1 MAMRT
6 TLIGVVLLL
15 LGLLVG
21 CNSGNNNK
29 SASDK
34 PIKIDRALA
43 DSLGKKHLDALA
55 LDSADRH
62 CVDKVNEFAFTL
74 LHQVVK
80 DRDSSVVVAPLSM
93 ASAIAVAANG
103 AVGEV
108 RDSLEQVFGPIIN
121 ANAFYK
127 KYMAAL
133 PHNDYTDCLILNYL
147 AANTDAPILDA
158 FSQTVTASYNV
169 CVQNHDF
176 SKKKTVN
183 KINDWFHQQ
192 SLDDKIK
199 VIEKLDPKSSLCLIN
214 ALEFNALWPPFSEE
228 YTDLDAFETAWGEY
242 LKIPIMY
249 NGEACLPYVDREEFQ
264 AVSIPYY
271 GSCYRMLI
279 VLPKTE
285 KLAAFSQ
292 SMTLESF
299 HEILD
304 SITEP
309 HEIVLGLPRFK
320 CESDLSMLS
329 LLKKS
334 FPGVFNQNDV
344 TFNALVDD
352 PINSLKLEEIDH
364 KTSIEV
370 NEKGT
375 KAFSVTEVLMVT
387 ISMKPEFIANH
398 PFLYFVYDD
407 ATRAILLMGQFCG
420 DGAIF

>member
-1 MAMRT
+1 MRT
-6 TLIGVVLLL
+6 TIIGVILLS

-21 CNSGNNNK
+21 CNSGNSNK
-29 SASDK
+29 STSDK
-34 PIKIDRALA
+34 PFIFNNAPA
-43 DSLGKKHLDALA
+43 DSLAKKHLEALV

-62 CVDKVNEFAFTL
+62 CVDKVNEFAFSL
-74 LHQVVK
+74 LHQIAIDK
-80 DRDSSVVVAPLSM
+80 DSSFVVAPLSL

-133 PHNDYTDCLILNYL
+133 PHNDYTDCLLLNYL
-147 AANTDAPILDA
+147 AVNTDAPILDA

-214 ALEFNALWPPFSEE
+214 ALEFNALWPPFKEE
-228 YTDLDAFETAWGEY
+228 NTHLKAFETAWGEY
-242 LKIPIMY
+242 LKIPIMH
-249 NGEACLPYVDREEFQ
+249 NSEANLPYVDREEFQ

-285 KLAAFSQ
+285 KLATFSQ

-304 SITEP
+304 SLKPVGLI
-309 HEIVLGLPRFK
+309 LDLPRFK
-320 CESDLSMLS
+320 CESDLSMME

-334 FPGVFNQNDV
+334 LPNVFNKKDV
-344 TFNALVDD
+344 NFNAIIDD
-352 PINSLKLEEIDH
+352 PFNSLELKEIDH

-375 KAFSVTEVLMVT
+375 KAYSNTKELGIL
-387 ISMKPEFIANH
+387 ISLNPEFIANH
-398 PFLYFVYDD
+398 PFLYFVYDE

>member
-1 MAMRT
+1 MRT
-6 TLIGVVLLL
+6 TLIGVIILL

-21 CNSGNNNK
+21 CDSINSNK

-34 PIKIDRALA
+34 PIKIDQALA
-43 DSLGKKHLDALA
+43 DKLRNKHLEALA
-55 LDSADRH
+55 LDSTDRH
-62 CVDKVNEFAFTL
+62 CVDKVNDFAFSL
-74 LHQVVK
+74 LHQIAI
-80 DRDSSVVVAPLSM
+80 DRDSSFVVAPLSL

-127 KYMAAL
+127 KYMGAL
-133 PHNDYTDCLILNYL
+133 PHNDYTDCLILNYV
-147 AANTDAPILDA
+147 AANTAAPILDA
-158 FSQTVTASYNV
+158 FSQTVSASYNV

-199 VIEKLDPKSSLCLIN
+199 VIEKLDPESSLCLIN
-214 ALEFNALWPPFSEE
+214 ALEFNALWPPFDENN
-228 YTDLDAFETAWGEY
+228 THLKAFETAWGEY
-242 LKIPIMY
+242 LKIPIMH
-249 NGEACLPYVDREEFQ
+249 NSDAHLPYVDREEFK

-285 KLAAFSQ
+285 KLATFSQ

-299 HEILD
+299 NGILD
-304 SITEP
+304 SLTEP
-309 HEIVLGLPRFK
+309 VDVELELPRFK
-320 CESDLSMLS
+320 CKSDLSMMD
-329 LLKKS
+329 LLKKLYPS
-334 FPGVFNQNDV
+334 VFSKKDV
-344 TFNALVDD
+344 YFNAIVDD
-352 PINSLKLEEIDH
+352 PFNSLELKEIDH
-364 KTSIEV
+364 ETSIEV

-375 KAFSVTEVLMVT
+375 KAYSNTKELGIL
-387 ISMKPEFIANH
+387 ISLNPEFIANH
-398 PFLYFVYDD
+398 PFLYFVYDE

>member
-1 MAMRT
+1 MAIRIT
-6 TLIGVVLLL
+6 FIVVILLS
-15 LGLLVG
+15 LGLLVS
-21 CNSGNNNK
+21 CNSGNSNK
-29 SASDK
+29 SASNK
-34 PIKIDRALA
+34 PINIDKDLA
-43 DSLGKKHLDALA
+43 DSLEKKHFEALA

-62 CVDKVNEFAFTL
+62 CVNKVNEFAFSL
-74 LHQVVK
+74 LHQIAIDK
-80 DRDSSVVVAPLSM
+80 DSSFAVAPLSL
-93 ASAIAVAANG
+93 ASAIAVAGNG

-133 PHNDYTDCLILNYL
+133 PHSEYSDCLILNYL
-147 AANTDAPILDA
+147 AVNTDAPILDA
-158 FSQTVTASYNV
+158 FSQAVSTSYNV
-169 CVQNHDF
+169 CVKNHDF
-176 SKKKTVN
+176 ANRKAVN
-183 KINDWFHQQ
+183 QINDWFHEQ
-192 SLDDKIK
+192 SLDDKIR
-199 VIEKLDPKSSLCLIN
+199 VVEKLDPKSSLCLIN
-214 ALEFNALWPPFSEE
+214 ALEFNALWPPFNEKN
-228 YTDLDAFETAWGEY
+228 THLKAFETTWGEY
-242 LKIPIMY
+242 LKIPIMH
-249 NGEACLPYVDREEFQ
+249 NSEASLPYVDREEFQ

-285 KLAAFSQ
+285 KLATFIQ

-304 SITEP
+304 SLKPVGLI
-309 HEIVLGLPRFK
+309 LDLPRFK
-320 CESDLSMLS
+320 CESDFLLMK

-334 FPGVFNQNDV
+334 LPSVFNQKNV
-344 TFNALVDD
+344 TFNAIIDD
-352 PINSLKLEEIDH
+352 PFNSLELKEIDH

-375 KAFSVTEVLMVT
+375 KAFSVTEESFVS

-398 PFLYFVYDD
+398 PFLYFIYDE
-407 ATRAILLMGQFCG
+407 ASRAILLMGQFCG

>member
-1 MAMRT
+1 MRT
-6 TLIGVVLLL
+6 TLIGVIILL

-21 CNSGNNNK
+21 CDSINSNK

-34 PIKIDRALA
+34 PIKIDQALA
-43 DSLGKKHLDALA
+43 DKLRNKHLEALA
-55 LDSADRH
+55 LDSTDRH
-62 CVDKVNEFAFTL
+62 CVDKVNDFAFSL
-74 LHQVVK
+74 LHQIAIDK
-80 DRDSSVVVAPLSM
+80 DSSFVVAPLSL

-127 KYMAAL
+127 KYMGAL
-133 PHNDYTDCLILNYL
+133 PHNDYTDCLILNYV
-147 AANTDAPILDA
+147 AANTAAPILDA
-158 FSQTVTASYNV
+158 FSQTVSASYNV

-199 VIEKLDPKSSLCLIN
+199 VIEKLDPESSLCLIN
-214 ALEFNALWPPFSEE
+214 ALEFNALWPPFDENN
-228 YTDLDAFETAWGEY
+228 THLKAFETAWGEY
-242 LKIPIMY
+242 LKIPIMH
-249 NGEACLPYVDREEFQ
+249 NSDAHLPYVDREEFK

-285 KLAAFSQ
+285 KLATFSQ

-299 HEILD
+299 NGILD
-304 SITEP
+304 SLTEP
-309 HEIVLGLPRFK
+309 VDVELELPRFK
-320 CESDLSMLS
+320 CKSDLSMMD
-329 LLKKS
+329 LLKKLYPS
-334 FPGVFNQNDV
+334 VFSKKDV
-344 TFNALVDD
+344 YFNAIVDD
-352 PINSLKLEEIDH
+352 PFNSLELKEIDQE
-364 KTSIEV
+364 TSIEV

-375 KAFSVTEVLMVT
+375 KAYSNTKELGIL
-387 ISMKPEFIANH
+387 ISLNPEFIANH

-407 ATRAILLMGQFCG
+407 ATCAILLMGQFCG
-420 DGAIF
+420 DGAI

>member
-1 MAMRT
+1 MRT
-6 TLIGVVLLL
+6 TLIGVIILL

-21 CNSGNNNK
+21 CDSINSNK

-34 PIKIDRALA
+34 PIKIDQALA
-43 DSLGKKHLDALA
+43 DKLRNKHLEALA
-55 LDSADRH
+55 LDSTDRH
-62 CVDKVNEFAFTL
+62 CVDKVNEFAFSL
-74 LHQVVK
+74 LHQIAIDK
-80 DRDSSVVVAPLSM
+80 DSSFVVAPLSL

-147 AANTDAPILDA
+147 AANTGAPILDA
-158 FSQTVTASYNV
+158 FSKTVSASYNV
-169 CVQNHDF
+169 CVKNHDF
-176 SKKKTVN
+176 SKKIVVN

-192 SLDDKIK
+192 SLDEKIK
-199 VIEKLDPKSSLCLIN
+199 VIEKLDPESSLCLIN
-214 ALEFNALWPPFSEE
+214 ALEFNALWPPFKEE
-228 YTDLDAFETAWGEY
+228 NTHLKAFETAWGEY
-242 LKIPIMY
+242 LKIPIMH
-249 NGEACLPYVDREEFQ
+249 NEEANLPYVDREEFQ

-285 KLAAFSQ
+285 KLATFSQ

-299 HEILD
+299 NGILD
-304 SITEP
+304 SLTEP
-309 HEIVLGLPRFK
+309 VDVELELPRFK
-320 CESDLSMLS
+320 CKSDLSMMD
-329 LLKKS
+329 LLKKLYPS
-334 FPGVFNQNDV
+334 VFSKKDV
-344 TFNALVDD
+344 YFNAIVDD
-352 PINSLKLEEIDH
+352 PFNSLELKEIDQE
-364 KTSIEV
+364 TSIEV

-375 KAFSVTEVLMVT
+375 KAYSNTKELGIL
-387 ISMKPEFIANH
+387 ISLNPEFIANH

-420 DGAIF
+420 DGAF

>member
-1 MAMRT
+1 MRT
-6 TLIGVVLLL
+6 TIIGVILLL
-15 LGLLVG
+15 MGLFVG
-21 CNSGNNNK
+21 CDSINSNK

-34 PIKIDRALA
+34 PIKIDQALA
-43 DSLGKKHLDALA
+43 DKLRNKHLEALA

-62 CVDKVNEFAFTL
+62 CVDKVNDFAFSL
-74 LHQVVK
+74 LHQISI
-80 DRDSSVVVAPLSM
+80 DRDSSFVVAPLSL

-127 KYMAAL
+127 KYMGAL
-133 PHNDYTDCLILNYL
+133 PHNDYTDCLILNYV
-147 AANTDAPILDA
+147 AANTAAPILDA
-158 FSQTVTASYNV
+158 FSQTVSASYNI

-199 VIEKLDPKSSLCLIN
+199 VIEKLDPESSLCLIN
-214 ALEFNALWPPFSEE
+214 ALEFNALWPPFDENN
-228 YTDLDAFETAWGEY
+228 THLKAFETAWGEY
-242 LKIPIMY
+242 LKIPIMH
-249 NGEACLPYVDREEFQ
+249 NSEANLPYVDREEFQ

-285 KLAAFSQ
+285 KLASFSQ

-304 SITEP
+304 SITQP

-320 CESDLSMLS
+320 CESDLSMMN

-334 FPGVFNQNDV
+334 LPRVFNQEDV
-344 TFNALVDD
+344 TFNAIVDD

-398 PFLYFVYDD
+398 PFLYFVYDE

-420 DGAIF
+420 DGAI

>member
-1 MAMRT
+1 MRT
-6 TLIGVVLLL
+6 TLIGVIILL

-21 CNSGNNNK
+21 CDSINSNK

-34 PIKIDRALA
+34 PIKIDQALA
-43 DSLGKKHLDALA
+43 DKLRNKHLEALA

-62 CVDKVNEFAFTL
+62 CVDKVNDFAFSL
-74 LHQVVK
+74 LHQISI
-80 DRDSSVVVAPLSM
+80 DRDSSFVVAPLSL

-127 KYMAAL
+127 KYMGAL
-133 PHNDYTDCLILNYL
+133 PHNDYTDCLILNYV
-147 AANTDAPILDA
+147 AANTTAPILDA
-158 FSQTVTASYNV
+158 FSQTVSASYNV

-199 VIEKLDPKSSLCLIN
+199 VIEKLDPESSLCLIN
-214 ALEFNALWPPFSEE
+214 ALEFNALWPPFDENN
-228 YTDLDAFETAWGEY
+228 THLKAFETAWGEY
-242 LKIPIMY
+242 LKIPIMH
-249 NGEACLPYVDREEFQ
+249 NSEANLPYVDREEFQ

-285 KLAAFSQ
+285 KLATFSQ

-304 SITEP
+304 SLTEP
-309 HEIVLGLPRFK
+309 VTVILDLPRFK
-320 CESDLSMLS
+320 CESNLSMMK

-334 FPGVFNQNDV
+334 LPRVFNQEDV
-344 TFNALVDD
+344 TFNAIVDD
-352 PINSLKLEEIDH
+352 PINSLVLKEIDH

-375 KAFSVTEVLMVT
+375 RAYSVTEELW
-387 ISMKPEFIANH
+387 ISISIKPEFIADH
-398 PFLYFVYDD
+398 PFLYFVYDE

-420 DGAIF
+420 DGAI

>member
-6 TLIGVVLLL
+6 TIIGVILLS

-21 CNSGNNNK
+21 CNSGNSNK
-29 SASDK
+29 STSDK
-34 PIKIDRALA
+34 PFIFNYAPA
-43 DSLGKKHLDALA
+43 DSLAKKHLEALV

-62 CVDKVNEFAFTL
+62 CVDKVNEFAFSL
-74 LHQVVK
+74 LHQIAIDK
-80 DRDSSVVVAPLSM
+80 DSSFVVAPLSL
-93 ASAIAVAANG
+93 ASAIAMAGNG

-133 PHNDYTDCLILNYL
+133 PHSGYTNCLILNYL
-147 AANTDAPILDA
+147 ATNTDAPILDA
-158 FSQTVTASYNV
+158 FSKTVSASYNA
-169 CVQNHDF
+169 CVKNHDF
-176 SKKKTVN
+176 ASKKAVN
-183 KINDWFHQQ
+183 QINDWFHEQ

-199 VIEKLDPKSSLCLIN
+199 VIEKLDPETSLCLIN
-214 ALEFNALWPPFSEE
+214 ALEFNALWPPFKEE
-228 YTDLDAFETAWGEY
+228 NTHLKAFETAWGEY
-242 LKIPIMY
+242 LKIPIMH
-249 NGEACLPYVDREEFQ
+249 NSDAHLPYVDREEFK
-264 AVSIPYY
+264 AVSMPYY

-285 KLAAFSQ
+285 KLATFSQ

-299 HEILD
+299 NGILD
-304 SITEP
+304 SLTEP
-309 HEIVLGLPRFK
+309 VDVELELPRFK
-320 CESDLSMLS
+320 CKSDLSMMD

-334 FPGVFNQNDV
+334 LPSVFNQEDV
-344 TFNALVDD
+344 YFNAIVDD
-352 PINSLKLEEIDH
+352 PFNSLELKEIDQE
-364 KTSIEV
+364 TSIEV

-375 KAFSVTEVLMVT
+375 KAYSNTKELGIL
-387 ISMKPEFIANH
+387 ISLNPEFIANH

-420 DGAIF
+420 DGAF

>member
-6 TLIGVVLLL
+6 TIIGVILLS

-21 CNSGNNNK
+21 CNSGNSNK
-29 SASDK
+29 STSDK
-34 PIKIDRALA
+34 PFKFDKALA
-43 DSLGKKHLDALA
+43 DSLGKKHFEAFV

-74 LHQVVK
+74 LHQIAIDK
-80 DRDSSVVVAPLSM
+80 DSSFVVAPLSL
-93 ASAIAVAANG
+93 ASAIAVAGNG

-133 PHNDYTDCLILNYL
+133 PHSDYTDCLILNYL
-147 AANTDAPILDA
+147 AANTGAPILDA
-158 FSQTVTASYNV
+158 FSKTVSASYNV
-169 CVQNHDF
+169 CVKNHDF
-176 SKKKTVN
+176 ADKKVVN
-183 KINDWFHQQ
+183 KINDWFHEQ

-199 VIEKLDPKSSLCLIN
+199 VIEKLDRQSSLCLIN
-214 ALEFNALWPPFSEE
+214 ALEFNALWPPFKEE
-228 YTDLDAFETAWGEY
+228 NTHLKAFETAWGEY
-242 LKIPIMY
+242 LKIPIMH
-249 NGEACLPYVDREEFQ
+249 NEEAHLPYVDREEFQ

-285 KLAAFSQ
+285 KLATFSQ
-292 SMTLESF
+292 SITIESF

-304 SITEP
+304 SLKPVDVIFD
-309 HEIVLGLPRFK
+309 LPRFR
-320 CESDLSMLS
+320 CESDLSMMD
-329 LLKKS
+329 LLNKLYPS
-334 FPGVFNQNDV
+334 VFNKKDV
-344 TFNALVDD
+344 TFNAIVDD
-352 PINSLKLEEIDH
+352 PFNSLELKEIDH

-375 KAFSVTEVLMVT
+375 RAFSITQGSWVL
-387 ISMKPEFIANH
+387 IALLPEFKADH
-398 PFLYFVYDD
+398 PFLYFVYDE

-420 DGAIF
+420 DGAI

>member
-1 MAMRT
+1 MT
-6 TLIGVVLLL
+6 G
-15 LGLLVG
+15 
-21 CNSGNNNK
+21 
-29 SASDK
+29 
-34 PIKIDRALA
+34 
-43 DSLGKKHLDALA
+43 
-55 LDSADRH
+55 
-62 CVDKVNEFAFTL
+62 
-74 LHQVVK
+74 
-80 DRDSSVVVAPLSM
+80 
-93 ASAIAVAANG
+93 NG

-158 FSQTVTASYNV
+158 FSQTVSASYSV
-169 CVQNHDF
+169 CVKNHDF

-199 VIEKLDPKSSLCLIN
+199 VIEKLDPESSLCLIN
-214 ALEFNALWPPFSEE
+214 ALEFNALWPPFKEE
-228 YTDLDAFETAWGEY
+228 NTHLKAFETAWGEY
-242 LKIPIMY
+242 LKIPIMH
-249 NGEACLPYVDREEFQ
+249 NEEANLPYVDREEFQ

-285 KLAAFSQ
+285 KLATFSQ

-299 HEILD
+299 HKILD
-304 SITEP
+304 SLKPVDVIFD
-309 HEIVLGLPRFK
+309 LPRFR
-320 CESDLSMLS
+320 CESDLSMMD
-329 LLKKS
+329 LLKKLYPS
-334 FPGVFNQNDV
+334 VFSKKDV
-344 TFNALVDD
+344 YFNAIVDD
-352 PINSLKLEEIDH
+352 PFNSLELKEIDQE
-364 KTSIEV
+364 TSIEV

-375 KAFSVTEVLMVT
+375 KAYSNTKELGIL
-387 ISMKPEFIANH
+387 ISLNPEFIANH

-420 DGAIF
+420 DGAI

>member
-1 MAMRT
+1 MDST
-6 TLIGVVLLL
+6 
-15 LGLLVG
+15 
-21 CNSGNNNK
+21 
-29 SASDK
+29 DK
-34 PIKIDRALA
+34 
-43 DSLGKKHLDALA
+43 
-55 LDSADRH
+55 H
-62 CVDKVNEFAFTL
+62 CVDKVNEFAFSL
-74 LHQVVK
+74 LHQIAIDK
-80 DRDSSVVVAPLSM
+80 DSSFVVAPLSL

-214 ALEFNALWPPFSEE
+214 ALEFNALWPPFKEE
-228 YTDLDAFETAWGEY
+228 NTHLKAFETAWGEY
-242 LKIPIMY
+242 LKIPIMH
-249 NGEACLPYVDREEFQ
+249 NSEANLPYVDREEFQ

-285 KLAAFSQ
+285 KLATFSQ

-304 SITEP
+304 SLTEP
-309 HEIVLGLPRFK
+309 VTVILDLPRFK
-320 CESDLSMLS
+320 CESNLSMMK

-334 FPGVFNQNDV
+334 LPSVFNQEDV
-344 TFNALVDD
+344 YFNAIVDD
-352 PINSLKLEEIDH
+352 PINSLKLKEIDH

-375 KAFSVTEVLMVT
+375 RAYSVTEELW
-387 ISMKPEFIANH
+387 ISISIKPEFIADH
-398 PFLYFVYDD
+398 PFLYFVYDE

-420 DGAIF
+420 DGAI

>member
-1 MAMRT
+1 MRT
-6 TLIGVVLLL
+6 TLIGVIILL

-21 CNSGNNNK
+21 CDSINSNK

-34 PIKIDRALA
+34 PIKIDQALA
-43 DSLGKKHLDALA
+43 DKLRNKHLEALA
-55 LDSADRH
+55 LDSTDRH
-62 CVDKVNEFAFTL
+62 CVDKVNEFAFSL
-74 LHQVVK
+74 LHQIAIDK
-80 DRDSSVVVAPLSM
+80 DSSFVVAPLSL

-127 KYMAAL
+127 KYMGAL
-133 PHNDYTDCLILNYL
+133 PHNDYTDCLILNYV
-147 AANTDAPILDA
+147 AANTAAPILDA
-158 FSQTVTASYNV
+158 FSQTVSASYNV
-169 CVQNHDF
+169 CVQIHDF

-192 SLDDKIK
+192 SLDEKIK
-199 VIEKLDPKSSLCLIN
+199 VIEKLDPESSLCLIN
-214 ALEFNALWPPFSEE
+214 TLEFNALWPPFDENN
-228 YTDLDAFETAWGEY
+228 THLKAFETAWGEY
-242 LKIPIMY
+242 LKIPIMH
-249 NGEACLPYVDREEFQ
+249 NSEANLPYVDREEFQ

-285 KLAAFSQ
+285 KLATFSQ

-304 SITEP
+304 SLTESVTV
-309 HEIVLGLPRFK
+309 ILDLPRFK
-320 CESDLSMLS
+320 CESDLSMMN

-334 FPGVFNQNDV
+334 FPSVFNQEDV
-344 TFNALVDD
+344 TFNAIVDD
-352 PINSLKLEEIDH
+352 PINSLVLKEIDH

-375 KAFSVTEVLMVT
+375 RAYSVTEELW
-387 ISMKPEFIANH
+387 ISISIKPEFIADH
-398 PFLYFVYDD
+398 PFLYFVYDE

-420 DGAIF
+420 DGAI